1 MELFTSILALMS
13 GLAIFMY
20 SMKMTSGG
28 LEAVAGNKLKGVLQ
42 KLTDNRFKGVG
53 VGAGV
58 TALIQSSTAV
68 TVMVIGFV
76 NAGLLDLHQALWVI
90 MGANIGTNITSQLI
104 AFDIGEFAPILA
116 VVGVFVVIFTKNK
129 KFKNVGEIVTGLG
142 FIFISM
148 NIMKDAM
155 EPYAAD
161 PRLTGL
167 LSRMD
172 NPILGILVGIIF
184 VNIISSSAASVGV
197 LQALAMAAAGTA
209 AGAGAIDLEHA
220 MYIIMGFNI
229 GTCVTALLSSIGTTK
244 MAVRAALMHLFFNVI
259 GTLIFTLASLV
270 LPIAHWVELLSPT
283 DVARQLANFHL
294 VFNLGGTLLLL
305 PAGELIVKLVN
316 FVVPGDESE
325 KEGQQYLKYLTPA
338 MLRPDF
344 QMAGSS
350 VYTTAV
356 TNEVKR
362 MLEKAAKNV
371 SRSLSA
377 VLDNNDKIQEEINE
391 NEEYIDYLNKEI
403 SYYISHCLTQE
414 LTEEDA
420 LTYSALF
427 KITGNIERMGDHATN
442 IAGYANML
450 QDKGLKLSDIARG
463 EVESMI
469 DIIEKTV
476 KILTHNDGDDIHV
489 RVAKAEQKIDDMTDQ
504 YRLNQLDRMKTGVC
518 SGEACVIYS
527 EMLTDFE
534 RLGDH
539 MLNIAEAQEKVPEPV
554 VVPARKKAK
563 NAKQA

>member
-1 MELFTSILALMS
+1 MELFTSILSLLS

-42 KLTDNRFKGVG
+42 KLTDNRLKGVG

-76 NAGLLDLHQALWVI
+76 NAGLLNLHQALWVI

-116 VVGVFVVIFTKNK
+116 VIGVFVVIFTKNK
-129 KFKNVGEIVTGLG
+129 KFKSLGEIVTGLG

-148 NIMKDAM
+148 NIMKAAM
-155 EPYAAD
+155 APYADD

-172 NPILGILVGIIF
+172 NPLLGILVGIIF
-184 VNIISSSAASVGV
+184 VNIISSSAAAVGV
-197 LQALAMAAAGTA
+197 LQALAMAAAGS
-209 AGAGAIDLEHA
+209 GAIDLEHA

-244 MAVRAALMHLFFNVI
+244 MAARAALMHLFFNLI
-259 GTLIFTLASLV
+259 GTVIFTVAALV
-270 LPIAHWVELLSPT
+270 LPVAHWVEILSPN
-283 DVARQLANFHL
+283 DVPRQLANFHL
-294 VFNLGGTLLLL
+294 VFNVVGTIVLL
-305 PAGELIVKLVN
+305 PAGDLIVKLVN
-316 FVVPGDESE
+316 LAIPGDESE

-344 QMAGSS
+344 QIAGSS
-350 VYTTAV
+350 VYITAV

-362 MLEKAAKNV
+362 MLDKAASNV
-371 SRSLSA
+371 SRSLGA
-377 VLDNNDKIQEEINE
+377 VLDNNDKIQAEIDE
-391 NEEYIDYLNKEI
+391 TEEYIDYLNKEI
-403 SYYISHCLTQE
+403 SYYISHCMTQE
-414 LTEEDA
+414 MTEDEA

-442 IAGYANML
+442 IAGYANLL
-450 QDKGLKLSDIARG
+450 QSKGLMLSEYARA

-469 DIIEKTV
+469 EIIEKTV
-476 KILTHNDGDDIHV
+476 KILAHDDGDDIHI

-504 YRLNQLDRMKTGVC
+504 YRINQLDRMKTGVC

-539 MLNIAEAQEKVPEPV
+539 MLNIAEAQERVPDPIASSPKRV
-554 VVPARKKAK
+554 RSGR
-563 NAKQA
+563 QA

>member
-1 MELFTSILALMS
+1 MELFTSILSLLS

-28 LEAVAGNKLKGVLQ
+28 LESVAGNKLKGVLQ
-42 KLTDNRFKGVG
+42 KLTDNRLKGVG

-76 NAGLLDLHQALWVI
+76 NAGLLNLHQALWVI

-116 VVGVFVVIFTKNK
+116 VIGVFVVIFTKNK
-129 KFKNVGEIVTGLG
+129 KFKSLGEIVTGLG

-148 NIMKDAM
+148 NIMKAAM
-155 EPYAAD
+155 APYADD

-172 NPILGILVGIIF
+172 NPLLGILVGIIF
-184 VNIISSSAASVGV
+184 VNIISSSAAAVGV
-197 LQALAMAAAGTA
+197 LQALAMAAAGS
-209 AGAGAIDLEHA
+209 GAIDLEHA

-244 MAVRAALMHLFFNVI
+244 MAARAALMHLFFNLI
-259 GTLIFTLASLV
+259 GTVIFTVAALV
-270 LPIAHWVELLSPT
+270 LPVAHWVEILSPN
-283 DVARQLANFHL
+283 DVPRQLANFHL
-294 VFNLGGTLLLL
+294 VFNVVGTIVLL
-305 PAGELIVKLVN
+305 PAGDLIVKLVN
-316 FVVPGDESE
+316 LAIPGDESE

-344 QMAGSS
+344 QIAGSS
-350 VYTTAV
+350 VYITAV

-362 MLEKAAKNV
+362 MLDKAASNV
-371 SRSLSA
+371 SRSLGA
-377 VLDNNDKIQEEINE
+377 VLDNNDKIQAEIDE
-391 NEEYIDYLNKEI
+391 TEEYIDYLNKEI
-403 SYYISHCLTQE
+403 SYYISHCMTQE
-414 LTEEDA
+414 MTEDEA

-442 IAGYANML
+442 IAGYANLL
-450 QDKGLKLSDIARG
+450 QSKGLMLSEYARA

-469 DIIEKTV
+469 EIIEKTV
-476 KILTHNDGDDIHV
+476 KILAHDDGDDIHI

-504 YRLNQLDRMKTGVC
+504 YRINQLDRMKTGVC

-539 MLNIAEAQEKVPEPV
+539 MLNIAEAQERVPDPIASN
-554 VVPARKKAK
+554 PKRARSGR
-563 NAKQA
+563 QA

>member
-1 MELFTSILALMS
+1 MELFTSVLALLS

-42 KLTDNRFKGVG
+42 KLTDNRLKGVG

-76 NAGLLDLHQALWVI
+76 NAGLLNLHQALWVI

-116 VVGVFVVIFTKNK
+116 VIGVFVVIFARNK
-129 KFKNVGEIVTGLG
+129 KFKSLGEIVTGLG

-155 EPYAAD
+155 APYATD

-167 LSRMD
+167 LQRMD
-172 NPILGILVGIIF
+172 NPLLGILVGIIF
-184 VNIISSSAASVGV
+184 VNIISSSAAAVGV
-197 LQALAMAAAGTA
+197 LQALAMAAAGS
-209 AGAGAIDLEHA
+209 GAIDLEHA

-244 MAVRAALMHLFFNVI
+244 MASRAALMHLFFNVI
-259 GTLIFTLASLV
+259 GTLIFTVAAFI
-270 LPIAHWVELLSPT
+270 LPIAHWVELLSPN

-294 VFNLGGTLLLL
+294 VFNVVGTLILL
-305 PAGELIVKLVN
+305 PAGDLIVKLVN
-316 FVVPGDESE
+316 ICVPGDEAE
-325 KEGQQYLKYLTPA
+325 KEGQQYLQYLTPA

-344 QMAGSS
+344 QIAGSG
-350 VYTTAV
+350 VYITAV

-362 MLEKAAKNV
+362 MLDKATENV
-371 SRSLSA
+371 SRSLRA
-377 VLDNNDKIQEEINE
+377 VLDNNDKIQQEINE
-391 NEEYIDYLNKEI
+391 QEEYVDYLNKEI

-450 QDKGLKLSDIARG
+450 QDKGLKFSEYATA

-469 DIIEKTV
+469 EIIEKTA
-476 KILTHNDGDDIHV
+476 KILSHNDGDDIHI

-539 MLNIAEAQEKVPEPV
+539 MLNIAEAQEMVPEV
-554 VVPARKKAK
+554 VTAPARKTRNDKKA
-563 NAKQA
+563 

>member
-1 MELFTSILALMS
+1 MELFTSILALLS

-42 KLTDNRFKGVG
+42 KLTDNRIKGVG

-116 VVGVFVVIFTKNK
+116 VVGVFIVIFTRNK
-129 KFKNVGEIVTGLG
+129 KFKSMGEILTGLG

-155 EPYAAD
+155 APYAGD

-172 NPILGILVGIIF
+172 NPLLGILVGIIF
-184 VNIISSSAASVGV
+184 VNIISSSAAAVGV
-197 LQALAMAAAGTA
+197 LQALAMAAAGS
-209 AGAGAIDLEHA
+209 GAIDLEHA

-244 MAVRAALMHLFFNVI
+244 MASRAALMHLFFNVI
-259 GTLIFTLASLV
+259 GTLIFTGAALV
-270 LPIAHWVELLSPT
+270 LPVAHWIELLSPN
-283 DVARQLANFHL
+283 DVARQFANFHL
-294 VFNLGGTLLLL
+294 AFNLIGTLILL
-305 PAGELIVKLVN
+305 PAGDLIVKLVN
-316 FVVPGDESE
+316 LCIPGDESE
-325 KEGQQYLKYLTPA
+325 KEGQQHLEYLSPA

-344 QMAGSS
+344 KMAGSP

-362 MLEKAAKNV
+362 MLEMAAGNV
-371 SRSLSA
+371 GKSLNA
-377 VLDNNDKIQEEINE
+377 VLDNNDKIQQEIEEC
-391 NEEYIDYLNKEI
+391 EEYIDYLNKEI

-414 LTEEDA
+414 LTEDEA

-427 KITGNIERMGDHATN
+427 KITGNIERMGDHAIN
-442 IAGYANML
+442 IAGYANMI
-450 QDKGLKLSDIARG
+450 QSKGLKFSDIARG
-463 EVESMI
+463 EIESMM
-469 DIIEKTV
+469 DIISKTE
-476 KILTHNDGDDIHV
+476 KILIHNDGDDIHI

-504 YRLNQLDRMKTGVC
+504 YRINQLERMKTGIC

-539 MLNIAEAQEKVPEPV
+539 MLNIAEAQERVPETDPETY
-554 VVPARKKAK
+554 RKGRHGQ
-563 NAKQA
+563 QA

>member
-1 MELFTSILALMS
+1 MELFTSVLALLS

-42 KLTDNRFKGVG
+42 KLTDNRLKGVG

-76 NAGLLDLHQALWVI
+76 NAGLLNLHQALWVI

-116 VVGVFVVIFTKNK
+116 VIGVFVVIFARNK
-129 KFKNVGEIVTGLG
+129 KFKSLGEIVTGLG

-155 EPYAAD
+155 APYATD

-167 LSRMD
+167 LQRMD
-172 NPILGILVGIIF
+172 NPLLGILVGIIF
-184 VNIISSSAASVGV
+184 VNIISSSAAAVGV
-197 LQALAMAAAGTA
+197 LQALAMAAAGS
-209 AGAGAIDLEHA
+209 GAIDLEHA

-244 MAVRAALMHLFFNVI
+244 MASRAALMHLFFNVI
-259 GTLIFTLASLV
+259 GTLIFTVAAFI
-270 LPIAHWVELLSPT
+270 LPIAHWVELLSPN

-294 VFNLGGTLLLL
+294 VFNVVGTLILL
-305 PAGELIVKLVN
+305 PAGDLIVKLVN
-316 FVVPGDESE
+316 ICVPGDEAE
-325 KEGQQYLKYLTPA
+325 KEGQQYLQYLTPA

-344 QMAGSS
+344 QIAGSG
-350 VYTTAV
+350 VYITAV

-362 MLEKAAKNV
+362 MLDKATENV
-371 SRSLSA
+371 SRSLRA
-377 VLDNNDKIQEEINE
+377 VLDNNDKIQQEINE
-391 NEEYIDYLNKEI
+391 QEEYVDYLNKEI

-450 QDKGLKLSDIARG
+450 QDKGLKFSEYATA

-469 DIIEKTV
+469 EIIEKTA
-476 KILTHNDGDDIHV
+476 KILSHNDGDDIHI

-539 MLNIAEAQEKVPEPV
+539 MLNIAEAQEMVPEV
-554 VVPARKKAK
+554 VTAPARKTRNDKK
-563 NAKQA
+563 T

>member
-1 MELFTSILALMS
+1 MELFTSILALLS

-104 AFDIGEFAPILA
+104 AFDIGEFAPVLA
-116 VVGVFVVIFTKNK
+116 VVGTFIVIFARSKR
-129 KFKNVGEIVTGLG
+129 FKSMGEILTGLG

-155 EPYAAD
+155 APYADD

-167 LSRMD
+167 LQQMD
-172 NPILGILVGIIF
+172 NPLLGILVGIIF
-184 VNIISSSAASVGV
+184 VNIISSSAAAVGV
-197 LQALAMAAAGTA
+197 LQALAMAAAGT
-209 AGAGAIDLEHA
+209 GAIDLEHA

-244 MAVRAALMHLFFNVI
+244 MAARAALMHLFFNVI
-259 GTLIFTLASLV
+259 GTVIFTIAALI
-270 LPIAHWVELLSPT
+270 LPVAHWVELLSPT

-294 VFNLGGTLLLL
+294 AFNLVGTLILL
-305 PAGELIVKLVN
+305 PAGDLIVRLVN
-316 FVVPGDESE
+316 ICIPGDESE
-325 KEGQQYLKYLTPA
+325 KEGQHYLEYLTPA
-338 MLRPDF
+338 MLRPEF
-344 QMAGSS
+344 QIAGSS
-350 VYTTAV
+350 VYITAV

-362 MLEKAAKNV
+362 MLMKAADNV

-377 VLDNNDKIQEEINE
+377 VLDNNEKIQQEINE

-420 LTYSALF
+420 LTYAALF

-450 QDKGLKLSDIARG
+450 QRKGLKLSEIARG

-469 DIIEKTV
+469 EIIEKTV
-476 KILTHNDGDDIHV
+476 KILTHNDGDDIHI

-504 YRLNQLDRMKTGVC
+504 YRINQLDRMKTGVC

-539 MLNIAEAQEKVPEPV
+539 MLNIAEAQEKVPETR
-554 VVPARKKAK
+554 PAPEKKVQK
-563 NAKQA
+563 

>member
-1 MELFTSILALMS
+1 MELFTSILALLS

-42 KLTDNRFKGVG
+42 KLTDNRLKGVG

-76 NAGLLDLHQALWVI
+76 NAGLLNLHQALWVI

-116 VVGVFVVIFTKNK
+116 VVGVFVVIFARNK

-155 EPYAAD
+155 QPYAGD

-172 NPILGILVGIIF
+172 NPLLGILVGIIF

-197 LQALAMAAAGTA
+197 LQALAMASAGAA

-244 MAVRAALMHLFFNVI
+244 MAARAALMHLFFNVI
-259 GTLIFTLASLV
+259 GTLIFTVAALV
-270 LPIAHWVELLSPT
+270 LPVAHWVELLSPN

-294 VFNLGGTLLLL
+294 VFNVVGTLILL
-305 PAGELIVKLVN
+305 PAGDLIVKLVN
-316 FVVPGDESE
+316 ICIPGDEAE
-325 KEGQQYLKYLTPA
+325 KEGQHYLKYLTPA

-344 QMAGSS
+344 QIAGSG
-350 VYTTAV
+350 VYITAV

-362 MLEKAAKNV
+362 MLDKAVENV
-371 SRSLSA
+371 SRSLGA
-377 VLDNNDKIQEEINE
+377 VLDNNDKVQEEINE
-391 NEEYIDYLNKEI
+391 QEEYVDYLNKEI
-403 SYYISHCLTQE
+403 SYYISHSLTQE

-442 IAGYANML
+442 IAGYANRL
-450 QDKGLKLSDIARG
+450 QYKGLALSDYARA

-469 DIIEKTV
+469 DIIEKTA
-476 KILTHNDGDDIHV
+476 KILSHNDGDDIHV

-504 YRLNQLDRMKTGVC
+504 YRYNQLERMKTGVC
-518 SGEACVIYS
+518 NGEACVIYS

-539 MLNIAEAQEKVPEPV
+539 MLNIAEAQERVPETV
-554 VVPARKKAK
+554 TASARKSRNEKKA
-563 NAKQA
+563 